1 MSLVPALVLMTATAA
16 AAVSAVADGA
26 LLAAETDDDAD
37 PGVRAAVADRE
48 SMHRTLAFGR
58 VAGQLVAGAAAA
70 LLLGI
75 GATGSA
81 APSAGTIAAVVLL
94 ALIVVLLAE
103 GVARA
108 VGDALGPRALRPL
121 LPLARALCLLLRPAS
136 ALAARVDRALQSAA
150 PTGLRDDM
158 EREAAEEQFREVIAA
173 EAEVT
178 REEEALMQRVFA
190 LGETQVRDVMVPR
203 VDIVG
208 IEREAPWNE
217 VVDRVRSSEHARL
230 PVFEGTIDD
239 VCGVLYAKDLLPTL
253 VGDGDEPASGWE
265 ALVRPA
271 LFIPGTKTI
280 RDQLREFRATGNH
293 LAIVADEYGGTA
305 GLVTI
310 EDILEEIVGDIRDEH
325 DVEEPELEREGDRCL
340 WVAGRVSLDAL
351 SEAVDHRFEV
361 EGVTTVGG
369 LVYTQLG
376 RVPRPGEQF
385 VLAGFR
391 VVVERVKRRRI
402 ERVYFERVDER
413 AATEGG
419 E

>member
-1 MSLVPALVLMTATAA
+1 MSLVPALVLLAATAA

-26 LLAAETDDDAD
+26 LLSADTDDDAD
-37 PGVRAAVADRE
+37 PRVRAAVADRE
-48 SMHRTLAFGR
+48 TLHRSLSFAR
-58 VAGQLVAGAAAA
+58 VAGQLVAGTAAA
-70 LLLGI
+70 LLVGVGRGPG
-75 GATGSA
+75 GAGPVA
-81 APSAGTIAAVVLL
+81 LL
-94 ALIVVLLAE
+94 AVAGLALAVVLLAE
-103 GVARA
+103 GAART

-121 LPLARALCLLLRPAS
+121 LPLARTIAAALQPAG
-136 ALAARVDRALQSAA
+136 ALAARLDRLLQRVL
-150 PTGLRDDM
+150 PTTPLDDE

-173 EAEVT
+173 EAEVG

-190 LGETQVRDVMVPR
+190 LSDTQVREVMVPR
-203 VDIVG
+203 VDMVA
-208 IEREAPWNE
+208 IERDAPWNE

-230 PVFEGTIDD
+230 PVFEDTIDD
-239 VCGVLYAKDLLPTL
+239 ICGVLYAKDLLPTL
-253 VGDGDEPASGWE
+253 VAEGEEPPGGWE
-265 ALVRPA
+265 TLVRPA

-280 RDQLREFRATGNH
+280 RDQLREFKATGNH

-310 EDILEEIVGDIRDEH
+310 EDILEEIVGDIHDEH
-325 DVEEPELEREGDRCL
+325 DVEEPELEREGDRCF

-351 SEAVDHRFEV
+351 SDAVGHRFEADEV
-361 EGVTTVGG
+361 ATVGG

-385 VLAGFR
+385 VLDGFR

-402 ERVYFERVDER
+402 ERVYFERVAPESDME
-413 AATEGG
+413 AE

>member
-1 MSLVPALVLMTATAA
+1 MSLAPALVLLAAMAA

-37 PGVRAAVADRE
+37 PRIRAAVADRE
-48 SMHRTLAFGR
+48 SMHRTLAFAR

-70 LLLGI
+70 LLLGV
-75 GATGSA
+75 GSTGSR
-81 APSAGTIAAVVLL
+81 APGIGTIAAIAVL
-94 ALIVVLLAE
+94 ALAVVLLAE

-121 LPLARALCLLLRPAS
+121 LPAARALCALLQPAS
-136 ALAARVDRALQSAA
+136 ALAARIDRALQRATPAA
-150 PTGLRDDM
+150 DRQDL

-203 VDIVG
+203 VDIVA

-230 PVFEGTIDD
+230 PVFEESIDD

-253 VGDGDEPASGWE
+253 VADGEEPTSGWE
-265 ALVRPA
+265 TLVRPA

-280 RDQLREFRATGNH
+280 RDQLREFKATGNH

-325 DVEEPELEREGDRCL
+325 DVEEPELEREGERCF

-351 SEAVDHRFEV
+351 SDAVGHHFEA

-385 VLAGFR
+385 VLDGFR

-402 ERVYFERVDER
+402 ERVYFERVGRD
-413 AATEGG
+413 APDGEG